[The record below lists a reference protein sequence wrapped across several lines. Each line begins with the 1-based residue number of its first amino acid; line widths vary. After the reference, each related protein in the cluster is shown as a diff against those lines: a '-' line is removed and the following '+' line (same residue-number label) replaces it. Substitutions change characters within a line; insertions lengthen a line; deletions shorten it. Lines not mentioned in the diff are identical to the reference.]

1 MLFDENEN
9 KIKIL
14 SIKIDELLRKYKE
27 LKEENERLKNEL
39 TTIKA
44 SNEAK
49 DAHIQKLE
57 EKVTL
62 NDFEGDEILSKIEE
76 VLSR

>member
-1 MLFDENEN
+1 MLFQETN
-9 KIKIL
+9 KTKIL
-14 SIKIDELLRKYKE
+14 SQKIDELLKNYKE

-39 TTIKA
+39 ATLKA

-49 DAHIQKLE
+49 DIHIRSLE
-57 EKVTL
+57 EKVNL
-62 NDFEGDEILSKIEE
+62 SDIESEDILSKIEE

>member
-1 MLFDENEN
+1 MLFQESN
-9 KIKIL
+9 KISTL
-14 SIKIDELLRKYKE
+14 SQKIDELIRSYKE

-39 TTIKA
+39 ATLKA

-49 DAHIQKLE
+49 DIHIRSLE
-57 EKVTL
+57 EKV
-62 NDFEGDEILSKIEE
+62 NVSDIQSEDILSKIEE